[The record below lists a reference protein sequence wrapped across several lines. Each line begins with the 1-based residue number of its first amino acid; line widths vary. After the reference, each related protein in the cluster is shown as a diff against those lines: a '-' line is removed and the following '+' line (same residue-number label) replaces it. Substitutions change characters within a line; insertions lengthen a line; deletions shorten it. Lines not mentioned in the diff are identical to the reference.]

1 MYKTGATL
9 RSAGFLFLSMAA
21 AIQAIGAENNETV
34 TLNPVT
40 IVGTTPLPGVGLAKE
55 QIPAAVQT
63 AGSAAIAKSNALD
76 LTQFMNTHLGSV
88 HINEIQGNPLQ
99 PDVNYRGFTASPL
112 LGTPQ
117 GLSIYMDGVRLNQ
130 PFGDVVS
137 WDLIPRS
144 AISSMSIMPGS
155 NPLFGLNTLGG
166 ALSIQTKD
174 GRNNPGA
181 AIQLSYG
188 SYNRRAAEIEFGGSK
203 DNLDWFVTG
212 NLMRENGW
220 RDDSPTRAGQLFT
233 KLGWHDAST
242 ELKLTY
248 AYADTNLT
256 GNGMQE
262 KRLLANDYS
271 SVYTKPDITE
281 NKSHFLNLAGTHS
294 VSDSLL
300 LSGNAYYRKITTHTL
315 NGDIN
320 EGSLDQSVYQP
331 SAGERAALTAAGYS
345 GFPTSGANASN
356 TAFPYWRCIA
366 NVLLNDEPGE
376 KCNGL
381 INRTSTEQQNYGLSG
396 QFTLL
401 GELAGQRNQFTA
413 GAGYDESRIKFRQS
427 TQLGYL
433 NPDRSITGLNAY
445 ADGGV
450 TGGNVDG
457 EPFDTRVDLNGHVR
471 TWSLYAT
478 DTVSIRDVLHLTV
491 SGRYNHSTVK
501 NQDNINPG
509 GGIDSLDGN
518 HKFSRFNPAIGL
530 SYTPSNSFRTYLGYN
545 EGSRAPTSIEL
556 GCANPDNPCRLPNS
570 MAGDPPLEQVV
581 TKTIEAGFSGLLSP
595 QVSWRAGVFR
605 ANNYNDILFVA
616 APSAS
621 QSGYFKNFGETRRQ
635 GIELGLAAALNK
647 LTVGADY
654 TYLDATYR
662 SDDTL
667 TGSSNSSN
675 DSATSGN
682 PGEEGSIQVR
692 KGNRLPMIPRHLLK
706 LSADYQFTDAL
717 NLGANLVGVS
727 SSYARG
733 NENNAHQADGVYYL
747 GSGKSAG
754 YGVLNLNAQYK
765 IQPKL
770 KLFGQLNNVFD
781 REYSTAALLGANGF
795 TGSGNFIARPFGPA
809 NNNATVQSTFYSPGT
824 PRTLWVG
831 IRYEFDDLLSGKK

>member
-1 MYKTGATL
+1 MFIYKSGATL
-9 RSAGFLFLSMAA
+9 RSTGFLLLSMAA
-21 AIQAIGAENNETV
+21 AIQAIGADNETV
-34 TLNPVT
+34 TLNPVS
-40 IVGTTPLPGVGLAKE
+40 IVGTTPLPGVGLVKE

-63 AGSAAIAKSNALD
+63 ADSAAIAKSNALD
-76 LTQFMNTHLGSV
+76 LTQFMNNHLGSV
-88 HINEIQGNPLQ
+88 HLNEIQGNPLQ

-117 GLSIYMDGVRLNQ
+117 GLSVYMDGVRLNQ

-181 AIQLSYG
+181 AVQLSYG
-188 SYNRRAAEIEFGGSK
+188 SYNRRVAEMEFGGSK
-203 DNLDWFVTG
+203 NNLDWFVTG
-212 NLMRENGW
+212 NLLRENGW

-242 ELKLTY
+242 DLKLTY

-262 KRLLANDYS
+262 QRLLANDYS
-271 SVYTKPDITE
+271 SIYTKPDITE

-294 VSDSLL
+294 VSDRLL

-331 SAGERAALTAAGYS
+331 NAAERAALTAAGYS
-345 GFPTSGANASN
+345 GFPAAGANAAN
-356 TAFPYWRCIA
+356 TPFPYWRCIA
-366 NVLLNDEPGE
+366 NVLLNDEPSE

-401 GELAGQRNQFTA
+401 GDLAGQRNQFTA
-413 GAGYDESRIKFRQS
+413 GAGYDESRIKFHQS
-427 TQLGYL
+427 AQLGYL
-433 NPDRSITGLNAY
+433 NSDRSITGLNAY
-445 ADGGV
+445 ADGV

-471 TWSLYAT
+471 TWSLFAT
-478 DTVSIRDVLHLTV
+478 DTVSIRDVLHLTL

-501 NQDNINPG
+501 NEDNINPG

-647 LTVGADY
+647 LTVGVDY

-667 TGSSNSSN
+667 TGNSNSSN
-675 DSATSGN
+675 SAATSGN
-682 PGEEGSIQVR
+682 PGEEGSIQVH

-706 LSADYQFTDAL
+706 LSADYRFTEAL
-717 NLGANLVGVS
+717 NIGVNVVGVS

-733 NENNAHQADGVYYL
+733 DENNAHQPDGVYYL

-770 KLFGQLNNVFD
+770 KLFGQINNVFD
-781 REYSTAALLGANGF
+781 REYNTAAQLGPTGF
-795 TGSGNFIARPFGPA
+795 TASGNFIARPFGPA
-809 NNNATVQSTFYSPGT
+809 NNDATVQSTFYAPGT